1 MSKVKTPQYLLFCLI
16 SQLMRIEAYLGF
28 KSFVLQHLLPT
39 TKCRISH
46 TNGPNSTSGRFLRN
60 LSLYSLRLN
69 YLQSV
74 PAKGRPVTTMDFKSS
89 CKICQPICLVKI
101 DNFDLYLRWVYSNEK
116 HNFSYI
122 NKNDERIKILKEQ
135 LKTLLKL
142 LCPHPGFAVNIFY
155 SYNFFLDN
163 WVSFWNGL
171 AYLLS
176 VCGID
181 LEDK

>member
-1 MSKVKTPQYLLFCLI
+1 MQDIPREWPEFYVWVVPEKPFLILAEVK
-16 SQLMRIEAYLGF
+16 QLTEWLAR
-28 KSFVLQHLLPT
+28 
-39 TKCRISH
+39 
-46 TNGPNSTSGRFLRN
+46 GRL
-60 LSLYSLRLN
+60 
-69 YLQSV
+69 
-74 PAKGRPVTTMDFKSS
+74 VTTMDFKSS
-89 CKICQPICLVKI
+89 CKICQPICSVKI

-122 NKNDERIKILKEQ
+122 NNYKNDERIKILKEQ

-142 LCPHPGFAVNIFY
+142 LCPHPDFAVNIFY